1 MKILFYIITLCAT
14 ECVIAA
20 RPTVSF
26 ESLDSSYLC
35 ALGTIRSI
43 RELPVG
49 TLHVS
54 VSDLEELP
62 NHVSLLDENL
72 GKNEPHQTLPP
83 TITLALDVG
92 LGGSIYQAPSPKEWI
107 DRKVLFVAKS
117 DTHRIPTILFDLS
130 PDGTPFYVF
139 GESEQNVPA
148 SIKKTILLLGMTNGF
163 ARAKKMISIIE
174 TSDEDLF
181 VKRLLVNKLSGMA
194 PPKQTNE
201 LSIALRARLL
211 EWRDGTKFNP
221 AFRLFVDARLVYCF
235 PEQYQIDNLRIDFLE
250 KLKTEDSAD
259 LSIRRNVD
267 IILRRAEQIRQRIES
282 EQVAQETAT
291 NAVIR
296 SAVPSQSE
304 SKENF

>member
-1 MKILFYIITLCAT
+1 MKKNKKHSKKPMRIKTLFYIITFCAT
-14 ECVIAA
+14 ECVMAA

-43 RELPVG
+43 RELPAG

-54 VSDLEELP
+54 VSDLEELL
-62 NHVSLLDENL
+62 NHASLLDENL
-72 GKNEPHQTLPP
+72 GNNERHQTLPP

-92 LGGSIYQAPSPKEWI
+92 LGGSIYQAPALKEWI

-130 PDGTPFYVF
+130 PDGAPFHVF
-139 GESEQNVPA
+139 SESEQNVPA
-148 SIKKTILLLGMTNGF
+148 AIKKTIPVLGMTNDF
-163 ARAKKMISIIE
+163 ARAEKMISIIE

-181 VKRLLVNKLSGMA
+181 VKHLLVNKLAGMA

-201 LSIALRARLL
+201 LSIALRAQLL
-211 EWRDGTKFNP
+211 KWRDGAKFNP
-221 AFRLFVDARLVYCF
+221 AFRLFVDAKLVYCF
-235 PEQYQIDNLRIDFLE
+235 PGQYQIDNLRIDFLE

-267 IILRRAEQIRQRIES
+267 IILRRVEQIKQRIET
-282 EQVAQETAT
+282 EQM
-291 NAVIR
+291 
-296 SAVPSQSE
+296 E
-304 SKENF
+304 SDKKI